1 MRFLKISHFKRDHN
15 KGNLMFSLHPV
26 TFYGQNCE
34 NQKCVEVV
42 ASLFK
47 LQDMLTKIYFLVLA
61 FES

>member
-1 MRFLKISHFKRDHN
+1 
-15 KGNLMFSLHPV
+15 MFSLHPV

-61 FES
+61 FESWNGKESRKNDKRSNQ